1 MTLTIDTCISEGP
14 YGSIQIEPDEFT
26 ISEQVLVS
34 ENIQLTFNSV
44 ENYIDVAGDI
54 YVTVFLKD
62 NNENVITNVDFQF
75 DQDDTFRYNI
85 QKNSVEGK
93 FTFTIPASSVRSVS
107 NFNFRI
113 STLPSRTEINCAT
126 INVDA
131 VSSGYG
137 FSYSYFQAKRYNLVE
152 GTDDDGFENA
162 VLPPPTPTP
171 EPLITSEIN
180 YSYYDEEYETISLNP
195 KMSELLLPN
204 INVINS
210 EETNTNSRIQKN
222 RTFNGIINESIS
234 SIGIRA
240 IARVKDYFQEY
251 NIELKDYINFDKNSK
266 IFNSFKISRSYNLFP
281 SNYENKLSL
290 ENERKKNN
298 FPMYIKMY
306 YQMSQDGI
314 NLEDSLADILNDS
327 KSSQQFNN
335 FIQQFGLIDYFY
347 YCLIN
352 ELLSKNDDIDNL
364 KDLFN
369 DTTNNIIYR
378 YFVQNISLNLSSDIE
393 RNFLYLGKQS
403 DIENYNTNNF
413 VKTIFYL
420 LLREKLSSSQNT
432 LDQFNILNKQILMY
446 EIIKKKNNQVLQRY
460 YFINNFQST
469 FLNFIDT
476 QVKYD
481 TEYTYEIYKISS
493 MHVASNNRTR
503 LVRQKIDETKLR
515 VTDLPPVIPEVT
527 FIPYSGQDDKILIN
541 FNSGIGTYE
550 DFAEIIENEDLP
562 VFNNIKSTQKKRQ
575 NEKIKFKSDDL
586 VDSFEVFRLDKKPKN
601 FQDFNKSFKQTLI
614 TKIGNMK
621 INSTSFVDSIKPNI
635 KYYYIA
641 RSKDVHGNISNP
653 TQPIEVEVINESGT
667 IFMRKKEF
675 VFNTDTKNVSQ
686 SMKRYLKIEPS
697 AMQSDIN
704 LSEFPESV
712 KSPKDVE
719 TIVRLGSLEVVPVWD
734 KEYVLKLTSK
744 ITGKKIDIRFSF
756 SKTKTNFNV

>member
-335 FIQQFGLIDYFY
+335 FIQQFGLLDYFY

-393 RNFLYLGKQS
+393 RNFLYL
-403 DIENYNTNNF
+403 
-413 VKTIFYL
+413 
-420 LLREKLSSSQNT
+420 
-432 LDQFNILNKQILMY
+432 
-446 EIIKKKNNQVLQRY
+446 
-460 YFINNFQST
+460 
-469 FLNFIDT
+469 
-476 QVKYD
+476 
-481 TEYTYEIYKISS
+481 
-493 MHVASNNRTR
+493 
-503 LVRQKIDETKLR
+503 
-515 VTDLPPVIPEVT
+515 
-527 FIPYSGQDDKILIN
+527 
-541 FNSGIGTYE
+541 
-550 DFAEIIENEDLP
+550 
-562 VFNNIKSTQKKRQ
+562 
-575 NEKIKFKSDDL
+575 
-586 VDSFEVFRLDKKPKN
+586 
-601 FQDFNKSFKQTLI
+601 
-614 TKIGNMK
+614 
-621 INSTSFVDSIKPNI
+621 
-635 KYYYIA
+635 
-641 RSKDVHGNISNP
+641 
-653 TQPIEVEVINESGT
+653 
-667 IFMRKKEF
+667 
-675 VFNTDTKNVSQ
+675 
-686 SMKRYLKIEPS
+686 
-697 AMQSDIN
+697 
-704 LSEFPESV
+704 
-712 KSPKDVE
+712 
-719 TIVRLGSLEVVPVWD
+719 
-734 KEYVLKLTSK
+734 
-744 ITGKKIDIRFSF
+744 
-756 SKTKTNFNV
+756 